1 MVLLEDRRLL
11 EEAGWQV
18 QVFAQDARNGM
29 LVHKLPIRPLLPRLS
44 SFAYCGRF
52 VKESPASVLLAYNE
66 PTVAMFAPSRSIIRF
81 DWLTPLPRYWQV
93 GWALRRFKRATYLFP
108 SDASRRLWWG
118 QHSHIPIAKTRVIPN
133 GVDLQLFHPIR
144 SERNGRRVGFAGQWI
159 SEKGLDVLIAAW
171 SEVQRQ
177 VPNAELWLAG
187 GPDLWQ
193 RIDPIPDDKMGVVK
207 EVEARRSPSLR
218 VVGVIPRD
226 QMPAFWSRVDLA
238 CVPSVSDESFGLVAL
253 EAMACGIAVVVSDAG
268 ALPEVVGDAGV
279 VVPRSDEKALAAVIA
294 SLLRSPT
301 RLVELGERARRRAS
315 TFDLQKRAFELLSLI
330 EQVADGARDGPDEAA
345 G

>member
-1 MVLLEDRRLL
+1 
-11 EEAGWQV
+11 
-18 QVFAQDARNGM
+18 
-29 LVHKLPIRPLLPRLS
+29 
-44 SFAYCGRF
+44 
-52 VKESPASVLLAYNE
+52 
-66 PTVAMFAPSRSIIRF
+66 
-81 DWLTPLPRYWQV
+81 
-93 GWALRRFKRATYLFP
+93 
-108 SDASRRLWWG
+108 
-118 QHSHIPIAKTRVIPN
+118 VIPN